1 MRPGIF
7 NEKNF
12 SLDSLTKDFE
22 FHFRF
27 LKVFDYATKLQK
39 IYFSQVLDGLT
50 GLTKNSVTMAG
61 LIAGLEAV

>member
-22 FHFRF
+22 FHFRV
-27 LKVFDYATKLQK
+27 LKVFDYITKLQK
-39 IYFSQVLDGLT
+39 IYFSQILDGLT
-50 GLTKNSVTMAG
+50 SLTKNSVRMAG
-61 LIAGLEAV
+61 LIVDLEAV